1 MSGEPIGEVELS
13 SGAVYVWVS
22 LDSGKTIMRISDR
35 HGRSDAGAMRPDEIA
50 KVVELL
56 ERARQVAPAILVAH
70 KVRQRAV
77 MTAEATYER
86 IVARAVGGAR

>member
-13 SGAVYVWVS
+13 SGVVYVWVN
-22 LDSGKTIMRISDR
+22 LDSGKTIMRIGDR
-35 HGRSDAGAMRPDEIA
+35 NGRSDAGAMKPDEIA

-56 ERARQVAPAILVAH
+56 ERARRVAPSILAAH

-77 MTAEATYER
+77 MAAEATYER
-86 IVARAVGGAR
+86 IVARAIGGAQ